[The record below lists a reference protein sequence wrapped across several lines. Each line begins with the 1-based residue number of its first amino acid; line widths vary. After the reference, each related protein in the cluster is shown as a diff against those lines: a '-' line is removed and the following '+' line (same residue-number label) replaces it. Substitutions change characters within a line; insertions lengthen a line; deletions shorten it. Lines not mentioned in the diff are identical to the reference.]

1 LQISENKANKEL
13 IAVLEKKIED
23 LRKEKTS
30 LKSDPE
36 EQASTKK
43 NPKHNVN
50 PSKQTFFPEECNYP
64 LSTHKFLSYSRP

>member
-30 LKSDPE
+30 LKSELE
-36 EQASTKK
+36 EQASTKNNQIK
-43 NPKHNVN
+43 SMIFKKDQAEKKIV
-50 PSKQTFFPEECNYP
+50 
-64 LSTHKFLSYSRP
+64 L